1 MEKIKTK
8 IVKNL
13 TVPNLLSVLRLC
25 VIPPFVIFFLNSEF
39 LWAGI
44 MLLISGLSDMFDGM
58 IARKFNQVTQLGKML
73 DPVADKLTLIATVIC
88 LAIRIP
94 VIFPIVIVLF
104 AKDFIML
111 IGGLILLCNKI
122 KPPAAKWY
130 GKVATAIFYVSIIT
144 LVLLE
149 EIFNYHNGIL
159 ASILLTATVI
169 AMLFAFVCYAKIFVN
184 LMKNKNSQ
192 KAKDEAED
200 KDRNKTEN

>member
-13 TVPNLLSVLRLC
+13 TVPNLLSFLRLC
-25 VIPPFVIFFLNSEF
+25 VIPPFIIFFLNSEF

-94 VIFPIVIVLF
+94 VILPIVIVLF

-111 IGGLILLCNKI
+111 IGGLILLCKKI

-149 EIFNYHNGIL
+149 EIFDYHNNLL

-169 AMLFAFVCYAKIFVN
+169 AMLFAFVCYARIFIN
-184 LMKNKNSQ
+184 LIKNKDNQ
-192 KAKDEAED
+192 AAKDEAENQ
-200 KDRNKTEN
+200 DRNKSEN